1 METSKNGSS
10 ISSSVNFPNS
20 NLYVTA
26 AASGSEYSG
35 EVTEV
40 TCFSLM
46 VLGYSHWA

>member
-1 METSKNGSS
+1 MDQLF
-10 ISSSVNFPNS
+10 SSSVNFPNS

-26 AASGSEYSG
+26 AASGTEHSG
-35 EVTEV
+35 EVTARVLLV